1 MAVTPTPK
9 KRLLLP
15 DNSFLELPDVV
26 TEEDK
31 YRISLDLAQRFPDEY
46 GSLLDPYQTFAGGAA
61 EFFKGIPRGFA
72 SSLVGAAQGA
82 VGLVTPGV
90 DTEFESNLA
99 AAQKYLE
106 DESVLAPEEPYKDFF
121 ATKLGA
127 GLGSVA
133 TYAMPGGIAKALG
146 ASATGVA
153 ARSAGL
159 GMAVT
164 GGAGEQAQRIQQER
178 ELGNDI
184 TTGSEAAALLGGAG
198 VGATEMIPINR
209 LFSKV
214 TPETGSALLN
224 IFSRMDKRSPLAG
237 SVSDDIIR
245 LTKGAASQGF
255 AEGLQEGLAGMAQ
268 NVVSNVA
275 YDADIE
281 VGDSF
286 LDDLMV
292 GGGVGAIADVIVDA
306 MGGRRTVANKIYR
319 DKEEQLRKQRIER
332 YNAEQAE
339 ELRKQRMD
347 EMVKRGQPPEGVLML
362 PPPAAT
368 PSATPTID
376 GVYTVSPAGNPDR
389 FTRATVFT
397 SPDGRGGL
405 STMVYSPESEGYFD
419 ITEELQRGRS
429 VEDAVAMAVAGD
441 FGFTRDLPALGSAAI
456 KQSFSV
462 AKDAT
467 IPSIDPNRIQAELEG
482 GRFSAPNEDSFIKV
496 QPLPNGSFG
505 LVDVTTGMPVDG
517 GMYSTVNDA
526 FASLRQINDQ
536 NAAISA
542 ANVLNY
548 TGLIKNNPAYRL
560 AASLRSPKNRLIQKS
575 VVAAYLPKDKRKD
588 LKDFYS
594 PEEAKKLLGPKDFDE
609 MMQGFGQITETND
622 LLRKYV
628 ADPVGINP
636 NKRTIT
642 SSALTKLGKD
652 KNLKIDI
659 KDKAFKD
666 YAKYWTGAENWAD
679 MSNGQRLY
687 LMTRIANNPA
697 MPEMI
702 KFPNLF
708 QRQYRR
714 PQFEAVLG
722 KLGQA
727 QKDGKTAAISV
738 SDIQK
743 ETGLSAPAAKQM
755 FSDLIF
761 SGRVKP
767 VAPGKIQ
774 LIRSEQDYQADKTA
788 KADGLIQNE
797 TVEQT
802 ASRLRGAGFTDE
814 SVKQV
819 EKQVQQQTVEP
830 KSPTP
835 AVKAEI
841 DARETAAV
849 AQGANPQKERTASN
863 FDKIIADALNRY
875 GIAKFVK
882 HQLETD
888 AAKTRK
894 LPNGQIV
901 MRVGYF
907 SPLKKMITV
916 NVGDQINDPNI
927 SIEEIV
933 RRISGTVDHEVIH
946 AMREADMFTEKEWN
960 TLSNFVRT
968 AKIDKA
974 FLDQAGD
981 KSLMAVGGKGKQITT
996 MLDEVRIRYA
1006 GKNLNEMQL
1015 VEEAVAESF
1024 RLWRQHGGK
1033 FAAGK
1038 PASLFQRILN
1048 FITSFATAWK
1058 GSGATSADQIFSA
1071 ISDGEIGQ
1079 RTPGLSV
1086 FNPSADATI
1095 RTLNFADQE
1104 LSKVKKTIR
1113 KGDVARGPVK
1123 FNPESFDKSAD
1134 KAGEELAG
1142 YFIDARGVAGLKKE
1156 RINSLLNEYGYTY
1169 PISKAKAYL
1178 TYLTPDQFINATTP
1192 ESYRKYIK
1200 QESRPLNAQELAEQ
1214 RQPIFLKM
1222 RRTPFNPDGTPEISK
1237 PNSKTLVGSVV
1248 WEISGHEGRHRMQA
1262 LKDAGIKEVPVVI
1275 QLSEDGRDFR
1285 SKPDNAIDITSN
1297 TVFIQGQDFSS
1308 ATETSR
1314 GDDFLISNVMTPIS
1328 YSNAKALEQRFVNSE
1343 LDVSFMEMP
1352 LSEADNKRVD
1362 DYLESHVGNTPKGY
1376 IPKVNPNAPRA
1387 AIAAAVKFEQDGKEE
1402 PFPDVGR
1409 QFMLNEIAEEP
1420 IENDV
1425 IADYVRRY
1433 GKIKPEEMTFGQK
1446 AIFILESWKEGGFKS
1461 AFDDFSRVFRKAVI
1475 DRYNEF
1481 RRQEAELIGT
1491 ENEGMLLAE
1500 TSASAALGQL
1510 DRARGW
1516 LASAFNYGGV
1526 KWVRGANI
1534 VTADP
1539 SAFENDKLA
1548 GYIDVDEST
1557 PGLLNILGPLV
1568 NGSVPN
1574 GMGQFKTYSTLKR
1587 VQGFRNRAK
1596 QAQFELSNMPKETQD
1611 AATEARRAALRD
1623 IIMAANNVR
1632 LVDNPSDA
1640 QISQLIEEIDTN
1652 FPQVTEA
1659 YNGYQNWNKTLIQFG
1674 RDTGILTE
1682 ELAERWKQWGDY
1694 FPFYQEMEEAVMRD
1708 QGFRSKSSMTKVDF
1722 FTKALSENAKDLEDA
1737 DPFEMISKNAFG
1749 IIQAGLKNVAA
1760 GRILR
1765 NSEIVGEAR
1774 KITGANPAKQ
1784 ASQLRKRGSYIKT
1797 VYEDGIEVYYEI
1809 ADPLLHES
1817 MMNYGDPTLNT
1828 MTKILAMPANVLRE
1842 MVTRDPGFVMANMLR
1857 DTLSSFVTSGTG
1869 YVPVIDTFKQFGMGE
1884 IDTLLKTG
1892 IVGGYD
1898 MSADP
1903 QDLKQYIKKQYRKQ
1917 GIDMRNHAITST
1929 NAVTRVW
1936 DWLGDMSTRSDAATR
1951 MAVYNAVLKRTGSEA
1966 AARQAAIEVL
1976 NFSRRGGNPI
1986 WKVVTASVP
1995 FLNARIQG
2003 LDVIYRSL
2011 GGKYSPYEGLEDR
2024 AVTQKRALM
2033 RGAMLAAT
2041 TGVYFMLMQDN
2052 EEYKKTRREVRDDN
2066 WLIPAP
2072 VLGDKVMLKIPIP
2085 FEIGMLFKAV
2095 PETFLNFM
2103 FGDMDARGFRDSLVR
2118 QVNNSTNIDVTGFQI
2133 VKPLVDVWRNKDSF
2147 TGKEIVPYWVDK
2159 GTEAAEQYDERTTE
2173 VSKFLGKA
2181 LNISPMKLDYLVGGY
2196 GGSLG
2201 LSLFLTTDKIIR
2213 EASGDKTA
2221 GTRADYTDVNNLP
2234 VVRRFFYNAGT
2245 AGSRQQQEFYEL
2257 RDEVDKTVATLN
2269 KIQKR
2274 GDIAEY
2280 YAYANTRRGL
2290 LEIKSE
2296 VLAVER
2302 YLKRYRQTREDIIRS
2317 DLPAD
2322 VKRDYLEQLDA
2333 DRDMRMTIVP
2343 VMRERGDIPSRA
2355 ASAIADAFIG

>member
-1 MAVTPTPK
+1 
-9 KRLLLP
+9 
-15 DNSFLELPDVV
+15 
-26 TEEDK
+26 
-31 YRISLDLAQRFPDEY
+31 
-46 GSLLDPYQTFAGGAA
+46 
-61 EFFKGIPRGFA
+61 
-72 SSLVGAAQGA
+72 
-82 VGLVTPGV
+82 
-90 DTEFESNLA
+90 
-99 AAQKYLE
+99 
-106 DESVLAPEEPYKDFF
+106 
-121 ATKLGA
+121 
-127 GLGSVA
+127 
-133 TYAMPGGIAKALG
+133 
-146 ASATGVA
+146 
-153 ARSAGL
+153 
-159 GMAVT
+159 
-164 GGAGEQAQRIQQER
+164 
-178 ELGNDI
+178 
-184 TTGSEAAALLGGAG
+184 
-198 VGATEMIPINR
+198 
-209 LFSKV
+209 
-214 TPETGSALLN
+214 
-224 IFSRMDKRSPLAG
+224 
-237 SVSDDIIR
+237 
-245 LTKGAASQGF
+245 
-255 AEGLQEGLAGMAQ
+255 
-268 NVVSNVA
+268 
-275 YDADIE
+275 
-281 VGDSF
+281 
-286 LDDLMV
+286 
-292 GGGVGAIADVIVDA
+292 
-306 MGGRRTVANKIYR
+306 
-319 DKEEQLRKQRIER
+319 
-332 YNAEQAE
+332 
-339 ELRKQRMD
+339 
-347 EMVKRGQPPEGVLML
+347 
-362 PPPAAT
+362 
-368 PSATPTID
+368 
-376 GVYTVSPAGNPDR
+376 
-389 FTRATVFT
+389 
-397 SPDGRGGL
+397 
-405 STMVYSPESEGYFD
+405 
-419 ITEELQRGRS
+419 
-429 VEDAVAMAVAGD
+429 
-441 FGFTRDLPALGSAAI
+441 
-456 KQSFSV
+456 
-462 AKDAT
+462 
-467 IPSIDPNRIQAELEG
+467 
-482 GRFSAPNEDSFIKV
+482 
-496 QPLPNGSFG
+496 
-505 LVDVTTGMPVDG
+505 
-517 GMYSTVNDA
+517 
-526 FASLRQINDQ
+526 
-536 NAAISA
+536 
-542 ANVLNY
+542 
-548 TGLIKNNPAYRL
+548 
-560 AASLRSPKNRLIQKS
+560 
-575 VVAAYLPKDKRKD
+575 
-588 LKDFYS
+588 
-594 PEEAKKLLGPKDFDE
+594 
-609 MMQGFGQITETND
+609 
-622 LLRKYV
+622 
-628 ADPVGINP
+628 
-636 NKRTIT
+636 
-642 SSALTKLGKD
+642 
-652 KNLKIDI
+652 
-659 KDKAFKD
+659 
-666 YAKYWTGAENWAD
+666 
-679 MSNGQRLY
+679 
-687 LMTRIANNPA
+687 
-697 MPEMI
+697 
-702 KFPNLF
+702 
-708 QRQYRR
+708 
-714 PQFEAVLG
+714 
-722 KLGQA
+722 
-727 QKDGKTAAISV
+727 
-738 SDIQK
+738 
-743 ETGLSAPAAKQM
+743 
-755 FSDLIF
+755 
-761 SGRVKP
+761 
-767 VAPGKIQ
+767 
-774 LIRSEQDYQADKTA
+774 
-788 KADGLIQNE
+788 
-797 TVEQT
+797 
-802 ASRLRGAGFTDE
+802 
-814 SVKQV
+814 
-819 EKQVQQQTVEP
+819 
-830 KSPTP
+830 
-835 AVKAEI
+835 
-841 DARETAAV
+841 
-849 AQGANPQKERTASN
+849 
-863 FDKIIADALNRY
+863 
-875 GIAKFVK
+875 
-882 HQLETD
+882 
-888 AAKTRK
+888 
-894 LPNGQIV
+894 
-901 MRVGYF
+901 
-907 SPLKKMITV
+907 
-916 NVGDQINDPNI
+916 
-927 SIEEIV
+927 
-933 RRISGTVDHEVIH
+933 
-946 AMREADMFTEKEWN
+946 
-960 TLSNFVRT
+960 
-968 AKIDKA
+968 
-974 FLDQAGD
+974 
-981 KSLMAVGGKGKQITT
+981 
-996 MLDEVRIRYA
+996 
-1006 GKNLNEMQL
+1006 
-1015 VEEAVAESF
+1015 
-1024 RLWRQHGGK
+1024 
-1033 FAAGK
+1033 
-1038 PASLFQRILN
+1038 
-1048 FITSFATAWK
+1048 
-1058 GSGATSADQIFSA
+1058 
-1071 ISDGEIGQ
+1071 
-1079 RTPGLSV
+1079 
-1086 FNPSADATI
+1086 
-1095 RTLNFADQE
+1095 
-1104 LSKVKKTIR
+1104 
-1113 KGDVARGPVK
+1113 
-1123 FNPESFDKSAD
+1123 
-1134 KAGEELAG
+1134 
-1142 YFIDARGVAGLKKE
+1142 
-1156 RINSLLNEYGYTY
+1156 
-1169 PISKAKAYL
+1169 
-1178 TYLTPDQFINATTP
+1178 
-1192 ESYRKYIK
+1192 
-1200 QESRPLNAQELAEQ
+1200 
-1214 RQPIFLKM
+1214 
-1222 RRTPFNPDGTPEISK
+1222 
-1237 PNSKTLVGSVV
+1237 
-1248 WEISGHEGRHRMQA
+1248 
-1262 LKDAGIKEVPVVI
+1262 
-1275 QLSEDGRDFR
+1275 
-1285 SKPDNAIDITSN
+1285 
-1297 TVFIQGQDFSS
+1297 
-1308 ATETSR
+1308 
-1314 GDDFLISNVMTPIS
+1314 
-1328 YSNAKALEQRFVNSE
+1328 
-1343 LDVSFMEMP
+1343 
-1352 LSEADNKRVD
+1352 
-1362 DYLESHVGNTPKGY
+1362 
-1376 IPKVNPNAPRA
+1376 
-1387 AIAAAVKFEQDGKEE
+1387 
-1402 PFPDVGR
+1402 
-1409 QFMLNEIAEEP
+1409 
-1420 IENDV
+1420 
-1425 IADYVRRY
+1425 
-1433 GKIKPEEMTFGQK
+1433 
-1446 AIFILESWKEGGFKS
+1446 
-1461 AFDDFSRVFRKAVI
+1461 
-1475 DRYNEF
+1475 
-1481 RRQEAELIGT
+1481 
-1491 ENEGMLLAE
+1491 
-1500 TSASAALGQL
+1500 LGQL

-1534 VTADP
+1534 VAADP

-1722 FTKALSENAKDLEDA
+1722 FTRALSENAKDLEDA

-2173 VSKFLGKA
+2173 ISKALGSV
-2181 LNISPMKLDYLVGGY
+2181 LNISPMKLDYLAGGY

>member
-9 KRLLLP
+9 KRFLLP

-46 GSLLDPYQTFAGGAA
+46 GSLLDPYQTLGGGTA

-72 SSLVGAAQGA
+72 SSLIGAAQGA

-99 AAQKYLE
+99 AAQKYIE
-106 DESVLAPEEPYKDFF
+106 DESALAPEEPYKDFF
-121 ATKLGA
+121 ASKLGS

-178 ELGNDI
+178 DLGAEI
-184 TTGSEAAALLGGAG
+184 SAGQEMVGLLGGAG

-209 LFSKV
+209 LFSKI

-224 IFSRMDKRSPLAG
+224 IFSRLDKRNPMSG
-237 SVSDDIIR
+237 TISDDIIR

-255 AEGLQEGLAGMAQ
+255 AEGLQEGFAGMAQ

-292 GGGVGAIADVIVDA
+292 GGGVGAIADVVVDA
-306 MGGRRTVANKIYR
+306 MGGRRTVANKLYR
-319 DKEEQLRKQRIER
+319 DKEEKLRKQRIER
-332 YNAEQAE
+332 YNVEQAE

-362 PPPAAT
+362 PPPATT

-376 GVYTVSPAGNPDR
+376 GVYNVSPANNPDR

-397 SPDGRGGL
+397 SPDGKGGL

-441 FGFTRDLPALGSAAI
+441 FGFTRDLPALGTAAI

-462 AKDAT
+462 TKDAA
-467 IPSIDPNRIQAELEG
+467 IPSIDANRVQAELEG
-482 GRFSAPNEDSFIKV
+482 GRFSTPNEDSFIKV

-548 TGLIKNNPAYRL
+548 TGLVKNNPAYRL

-575 VVAAYLPKDKRKD
+575 VVSAYLPKDKRKD

-697 MPEMI
+697 MPETI

-727 QKDGKTAAISV
+727 EKDGKTAALSV

-743 ETGLSAPAAKQM
+743 ETGLSGAAAKQM
-755 FSDLIF
+755 FSDLLF

-849 AQGANPQKERTASN
+849 AQGTDPQKERTAST

-907 SPLKKMITV
+907 SPLKKTITV

-927 SIEEIV
+927 SIDEIV

-1071 ISDGEIGQ
+1071 IADGEIGQ

-1123 FNPESFDKSAD
+1123 FKEADLEVGIDQELNSEGRPIYPTTQGIANFRKWFGNSKVVDSNGRPLVLYRGAIGYPEIPEGALEGKSRKGYATFASTSPQVAATYGQPNLGDDGTTGATVPLYVKADKLIEFPVRVRNDGIRTFDKFEFDRQAQRLRP
-1134 KAGEELAG
+1134 GEVLVAEQVIDYGPRANLAT
-1142 YFIDARGVAGLKKE
+1142 DP
-1156 RINSLLNEYGYTY
+1156 S
-1169 PISKAKAYL
+1169 
-1178 TYLTPDQFINATTP
+1178 
-1192 ESYRKYIK
+1192 RKYSYYSDVYAWNEGTQVK
-1200 QESRPLNAQELAEQ
+1200 SAVGNAGGFSEEEA
-1214 RQPIFLKM
+1214 
-1222 RRTPFNPDGTPEISK
+1222 S
-1237 PNSKTLVGSVV
+1237 TL
-1248 WEISGHEGRHRMQA
+1248 
-1262 LKDAGIKEVPVVI
+1262 
-1275 QLSEDGRDFR
+1275 
-1285 SKPDNAIDITSN
+1285 
-1297 TVFIQGQDFSS
+1297 
-1308 ATETSR
+1308 
-1314 GDDFLISNVMTPIS
+1314 
-1328 YSNAKALEQRFVNSE
+1328 ALEI
-1343 LDVSFMEMP
+1343 P
-1352 LSEADNKRVD
+1352 LSTADNKRVD

-1534 VTADP
+1534 VAADP

-1722 FTKALSENAKDLEDA
+1722 FTRALSENAKDLEDA

-2173 VSKFLGKA
+2173 ISKALGSV
-2181 LNISPMKLDYLVGGY
+2181 LNISPMKLDYLAGGY

>member
-9 KRLLLP
+9 KRFLLP

-46 GSLLDPYQTFAGGAA
+46 GSLLDPYQTLGGGTA

-72 SSLVGAAQGA
+72 SSLIGAAQGA
-82 VGLVTPGV
+82 VGLVTPGI

-106 DESVLAPEEPYKDFF
+106 DESALAPEEPYKDFF
-121 ATKLGA
+121 AAKLGS

-164 GGAGEQAQRIQQER
+164 GGAGEQAQRIDQER
-178 ELGNDI
+178 ELGAEISAGQEI
-184 TTGSEAAALLGGAG
+184 TALLGGAG

-224 IFSRMDKRSPLAG
+224 IFSRLDKRNPVTG
-237 SVSDDIIR
+237 TISDDITR
-245 LTKGAASQGF
+245 LTKGAVSQGL

-268 NVVSNVA
+268 NIVSNVA

-281 VGDSF
+281 VGESF
-286 LDDLMV
+286 LDDLTV

-306 MGGRRTVANKIYR
+306 MGGRRTVANKLYR
-319 DKEEQLRKQRIER
+319 DKEEKLRKQRIER
-332 YNAEQAE
+332 YNVEQAE

-376 GVYTVSPAGNPDR
+376 GVYTVSPANNPDR

-397 SPDGRGGL
+397 SPDGKGGL

-419 ITEELQRGRS
+419 ITEELQRGRN

-462 AKDAT
+462 AKDAA
-467 IPSIDPNRIQAELEG
+467 IPSIDPNRVQAELEG

-548 TGLIKNNPAYRL
+548 TGLVKNNPAYRL
-560 AASLRSPKNRLIQKS
+560 AASLRSPKSRLIQKS

-628 ADPVGINP
+628 ADPIGINP

-666 YAKYWTGAENWAD
+666 FAKYWTGAENWAD

-727 QKDGKTAAISV
+727 EKDGKTAAISV

-774 LIRSEQDYQADKTA
+774 LIRSEQDYQAEKAA
-788 KADGLIQNE
+788 KAAGLVQNE

-819 EKQVQQQTVEP
+819 EKQVQQQTTEP

-849 AQGANPQKERTASN
+849 AQGADPQKERTASN

-907 SPLKKMITV
+907 SPLKKAITI
-916 NVGDQINDPNI
+916 NVGTYLEDPNL
-927 SIEEIV
+927 SVDEIV
-933 RRISGTVDHEVIH
+933 KRISGTLDHEVIH
-946 AMREADMFTEKEWN
+946 AMREADMFTEQEWN

-981 KSLMAVGGKGKQITT
+981 KSLMAVGKKGKQITT

-1071 ISDGEIGQ
+1071 IADGEIGQ

-1123 FNPESFDKSAD
+1123 FKSESFDTPAMDYPVSGGMQSASERFDSKLIEANRIPDYGSREKLIEMNIDDFLMLAEPGLDQD
-1134 KAGEELAG
+1134 KYAGA
-1142 YFIDARGVAGLKKE
+1142 KKLMQE
-1156 RINSLLNEYGYTY
+1156 GKNFNSL
-1169 PISKAKAYL
+1169 P
-1178 TYLTPDQFINATTP
+1178 FIWAFGAGKNT
-1192 ESYRKYIK
+1192 
-1200 QESRPLNAQELAEQ
+1200 
-1214 RQPIFLKM
+1214 LKV
-1222 RRTPFNPDGTPEISK
+1222 E
-1237 PNSKTLVGSVV
+1237 
-1248 WEISGHEGRHRMQA
+1248 GHEGRHRA
-1262 LKDAGIKEVPVVI
+1262 RVLKELGYKTMPVLLKTDI
-1275 QLSEDGRDFR
+1275 RWSFQNDPSHRDYEQNWPNR
-1285 SKPDNAIDITSN
+1285 IEA
-1297 TVFIQGQDFSS
+1297 QDKV
-1308 ATETSR
+1308 AR
-1314 GDDFLISNVMTPIS
+1314 GDEPGGKRAESVPMPVSREQSMLPYETIAPSSQAFKFGDDASDL
-1328 YSNAKALEQRFVNSE
+1328 ALEI
-1343 LDVSFMEMP
+1343 P

-1362 DYLESHVGNTPKGY
+1362 DYLESHVANVPKGY

-1387 AIAAAVKFEQDGKEE
+1387 AIAAAIKYEQDGKEE

-1409 QFMLNEIAEEP
+1409 KFMLNEIAEEP

-1425 IADYVRRY
+1425 ISDNVRRY
-1433 GKIKPEEMTFGQK
+1433 GKIKPEEMTFTQK
-1446 AIFILESWKEGGFKS
+1446 AIYILESWDKGDYKS
-1461 AFDDFSRVFRKAVI
+1461 AFDDFSRIFRKAVI

-1481 RRQEAELIGT
+1481 RRQESELIGT
-1491 ENEGMLLAE
+1491 ENERMLLAE

-1516 LASAFNYGGV
+1516 LASAFNYGGI
-1526 KWVRGANI
+1526 KWVKGAN
-1534 VTADP
+1534 VVATDP

-1611 AATEARRAALRD
+1611 AATEARRAALKD
-1623 IIMAANNVR
+1623 IIASANNVR

-1694 FPFYQEMEEAVMRD
+1694 FPFYEEMEEAVMRD

-1722 FTKALSENAKDLEDA
+1722 FTRALSENAKDLEDA

-1828 MTKILAMPANVLRE
+1828 MTKILAMPANALRE

-1857 DTLSSFVTSGTG
+1857 DTLSSFVTGGAG
-1869 YVPVIDTFKQFGMGE
+1869 YVPVIDTFKNFAMGE

-1903 QDLKQYIKKQYRKQ
+1903 QDLKEYIKKQYRKQ

-1929 NAVTRVW
+1929 NAAYRLW

-1976 NFSRRGGNPI
+1976 NFSRRGGNPL
-1986 WKVVTASVP
+1986 WKVVTASIP

-2003 LDVIYRSL
+2003 LDVIYRSFR
-2011 GGKYSPYEGLEDR
+2011 GQYTPYEGLEDR
-2024 AVTQKRALM
+2024 SVAQKRALM

-2041 TGVYFMLMQDN
+2041 TGVYFMLMSDN

-2133 VKPLVDVWRNKDSF
+2133 VKPLIDISQNKNSY
-2147 TGKEIVPYWVDK
+2147 TGKDIVPYWVNEK
-2159 GTEAAEQYDERTTE
+2159 TEAAEQYDERTTAI
-2173 VSKFLGKA
+2173 SKA
-2181 LNISPMKLDYLVGGY
+2181 LGGAINVSPMKLDYLVGGY

-2201 LSLFLTTDKIIR
+2201 LSLFLTADKILR
-2213 EASGDKTA
+2213 EVIGDKTA
-2221 GTRADYTDVNNLP
+2221 GTRADYTNVNNIP
-2234 VVRRFFYNAGT
+2234 AIRRFFLDAGT

-2257 RDEVDKTVATLN
+2257 KDEVDKMTATLN
-2269 KIQKR
+2269 KIEES
-2274 GDIAEY
+2274 GDVADY
-2280 YAYANTRRGL
+2280 YAYANSRRGL
-2290 LEIKSE
+2290 INTKTE
-2296 VLAVER
+2296 VLRLER
-2302 YLKRYRQTREDIIRS
+2302 YLKRYRQTREAILSSDIPS
-2317 DLPAD
+2317 ET
-2322 VKRDYLEQLDA
+2322 KRDYLEQLDA
-2333 DRDMRMTIVP
+2333 ARDLELINVP
-2343 VMRERGDIPSRA
+2343 VLREKGDIPTRIGSGLLA
-2355 ASAIADAFIG
+2355 AFGIGR